1 MESQFSENLHIS
13 AMVQLGKLNTK
24 IDLSNLS
31 GALETNDNIM
41 YIEHGSKIN
50 KGVNNKKFSKKKSEN
65 RKYFYNQVTI
75 HIFNNLK
82 ANKRVNVKIFNNGR
96 IQMTGINSDTIGV
109 TTINTI
115 VAEFNK
121 LSDHHKSK
129 IFESENIEEVGSLE
143 TVLINSDFDIH
154 NEINREM
161 LHRLIIRDGYMSSY
175 EPCTY
180 PGVNLKYYYNP
191 LVNNFG
197 ICDCEKP
204 CSGKGKDNTCKKI
217 TIAAFKSGKIIIT
230 GGRSQHNIQ
239 TAYKF
244 ITEFIEEN
252 KYMIL
257 TKYLPAIRIIQ
268 ASHRKYCY
276 KRMSSDVCLRASI
289 LLED

>member
-1 MESQFSENLHIS
+1 MSDLLFSDNLHIS

-31 GALETNDNIM
+31 KALETNVNIL
-41 YIEHGSKIN
+41 YIEHGSQIS

-82 ANKRVNVKIFNNGR
+82 ANGRVNVKVFNNGR

-109 TTINTI
+109 TTINTVI
-115 VAEFNK
+115 SEFNK
-121 LSDHHKSK
+121 LSDIQKES
-129 IFESENIEEVGSLE
+129 IFEEETIEEVGSLE

-154 NEINREM
+154 NEINRET

-197 ICDCEKP
+197 ICDCETP
-204 CSGKGKDNTCKKI
+204 CNGKGKDNTCKKI
-217 TIAAFKSGKIIIT
+217 TIAVFKSGKIIIT
-230 GGRSQHNIQ
+230 GGRTKHNIQ

-252 KYMIL
+252 
-257 TKYLPAIRIIQ
+257 
-268 ASHRKYCY
+268 
-276 KRMSSDVCLRASI
+276 SSDI
-289 LLED
+289 LIKRSTGIVIKERLSEEISPS